1 MANSVNELLF
11 NSKANENNEER
22 SKQEI
27 KIEYLLREGFNRDNL
42 EMKSDLNPRLIK
54 AIAKAK
60 MHANIFAD
68 SLIDMLCSEVMVLN
82 ISKER
87 KGRKELTDL
96 AKMLATDQDQEGQ
109 GVLSR
114 LMGN

>member
-11 NSKANENNEER
+11 NSKTNESQEER

-54 AIAKAK
+54 ALAKAK
-60 MHANIFAD
+60 MHSSIFAD
-68 SLIDMLCSEVMVLN
+68 TLIAMLCSEVMVLN

>member
-1 MANSVNELLF
+1 MAQSVNDLLF
-11 NSKANENNEER
+11 NSGGNEKQEER

-60 MHANIFAD
+60 MHGAIFED
-68 SLIDMLCSEVMVLN
+68 NLIMALCNEVMILN

-96 AKMLATDQDQEGQ
+96 AKMLATDQDNENAS
-109 GVLSR
+109 VLGR
-114 LMGN
+114 LLGG

>member
-11 NSKANENNEER
+11 NSGGNEKQEER

-60 MHANIFAD
+60 MHSTIFDD
-68 SLIDMLCSEVMVLN
+68 SLIMALCNEVMTLN

-96 AKMLATDQDQEGQ
+96 AKMLATDQDNEGS

-114 LMGN
+114 LLGN